1 MRISDWSSDVCS
13 SDLIERTQ
21 LIALSGPNQRKRADR
36 RTGVEPVMHATE
48 GEEAARAQLQAGV
61 DVRVT
66 RVRSQMLVGTAAIK
80 REDFL
85 AGLLVDHRGR
95 IGVLELVFPAAGAR
109 KSGV

>member
-1 MRISDWSSDVCS
+1 MFERVELIHLQAHARLVIEVNRN
-13 SDLIERTQ
+13 IERTQ

-66 RVRSQMLVGTAAIK
+66 RVRNQMLVGTAAIK

-85 AGLLVDHRGR
+85 AGD
-95 IGVLELVFPAAGAR
+95 R
-109 KSGV
+109 KSTRLNSSH